1 MQLIIRGLYIEEILV
16 MYYLLYDLH
25 IQFNLWYLII
35 STINYVLYYYRKRIR
50 DKTFCQVSYILTS
63 EKVK

>member
-1 MQLIIRGLYIEEILV
+1 MQLINRGLYIEEILV

-50 DKTFCQVSYILTS
+50 DKTFCQVSYILQ
-63 EKVK
+63 VKK